1 MESSSENLVK
11 TLLRNPSSIKT
22 KSQAK
27 QLHAQIVKTRGSRSV
42 SLATIILGIYSDLNL
57 LKESLEVFNNFR
69 YVPTKAWKS
78 VVRCYSCN
86 GHFRDSLACFVE
98 MRGWGKLPGSDVFP
112 SVVRACTHL
121 KELRVG
127 ESVHGCVIRFG
138 MESDLYTGNALMNMY
153 AKLQVLSHDYHV
165 FDEIPQSDHVYSRR
179 SSLTQDSE
187 IGILINELIRS
198 EKSHFESLSGRR
210 VKNAT
215 GLDSVSKIFQMMPD
229 KDVVS
234 WNTVIGGNVQS
245 GLYEEALE
253 RLREMSNAYLKPD
266 CFTLSSVLPVFA
278 RHVDVLKGKEI
289 HGYAIRHGFDKDEFI
304 GSSLIDMYAT
314 CTRVEDSYRVFN
326 LLSEKDDVSW
336 NSIIAGCVQNG
347 TFDEGLGL
355 FRQMLAANV
364 KPVEVSFSAILPACA
379 HLTTL
384 HLGKQLHAYIIRVG
398 FAQNMYIASSLVD
411 MYAKCGKI
419 MTARCIFD
427 RMEIHDS
434 VSWTAI
440 IMGYALNGHA
450 REATI
455 LFENMQHDKIKPNAV
470 AYLAILTACSH
481 AGLVDEGWNYF
492 TSMSRYGVSPDLE
505 HYASIAD
512 LLGRAGRLM
521 EAYKFINDM
530 PIKPTGSIWATLLS
544 ACRVHKNVELAEK
557 VAKEMTTADPGNMGP
572 YLLLSNMYS
581 AAGRWNDA
589 SKLRTNMK
597 MKGMRKP
604 PACSWIEVRN
614 QVHAFVSGD
623 ISHPCYDQIHVALRD
638 LYERLKQEG
647 YVPQISEALHDVDEE
662 QKSDLLYTHS
672 ERLAIAFGIIST
684 PAGTTIRIIK
694 NLRVC
699 VDCHTAIKF
708 ISKILGRDIIVRDNS
723 RFHLFKDGNCSC
735 GDYW

>member
-57 LKESLEVFNNFR
+57 LKESLEVFNNFH

-86 GHFRDSLACFVE
+86 GYFRDSLACFVE
-98 MRGWGKLPGSDVFP
+98 MRGWGKLPGRDVFP

-121 KELRVG
+121 KELRV
-127 ESVHGCVIRFG
+127 
-138 MESDLYTGNALMNMY
+138 
-153 AKLQVLSHDYHV
+153 LSHDYHL
-165 FDEIPQSDHVYSRR
+165 FDEIPLSDRVYSRR
-179 SSLTQDSE
+179 SSLAQDSE
-187 IGILINELIRS
+187 IGILIRS
-198 EKSHFESLSGRR
+198 EKSHFESLGGRS

-304 GSSLIDMYAT
+304 GSSLIDMYAN

-336 NSIIAGCVQNG
+336 NSVIAGCVQNG
-347 TFDEGLGL
+347 TFVEGLGL

-398 FAQNMYIASSLVD
+398 FNQNMYIASSLVD
-411 MYAKCGKI
+411 MYAKSGKI
-419 MTARCIFD
+419 MTARLIFD

-434 VSWTAI
+434 VSWTTI

-481 AGLVDEGWNYF
+481 AGLVDEGWKYF
-492 TSMSRYGVSPDLE
+492 TSMNRYGVSPDLE

-581 AAGRWNDA
+581 AAGRWKDA

-597 MKGMRKP
+597 KKGMRKP

-623 ISHPCYDQIHVALRD
+623 TSHPYYDQIHVVLRD

-684 PAGTTIRIIK
+684 PAGTNICIIK

-708 ISKILGRDIIVRDNS
+708 ISKIMGRDIIVRDNS
-723 RFHLFKDGNCSC
+723 RFHLFKDGSCSC